1 MKKQR
6 LLWLFLI
13 IAVAALAIGG
23 WVVRNSH
30 QPAEPAVLIGESDA
44 QNESSGTPA
53 AASSG
58 TGEAELQIVD
68 PVPEEEDPVPPED
81 AWCYSKEDVALYLH
95 TYGHLP
101 DNFITKDEA
110 FDLGWDSREGNLW
123 DVADG
128 MVIGGDRF
136 GNYEEQLPKERGRT
150 YYECD
155 VNYDGGYRGG
165 ERIVFSSDGLIYY
178 TADHYKTFEQLY

>member
-1 MKKQR
+1 MKKKR
-6 LLWLFLI
+6 LLWLSLI
-13 IAVAALAIGG
+13 IALAVLAIGG
-23 WVVRNSH
+23 WVIRNSQ

-44 QNESSGTPA
+44 QDGPSVTAET
-53 AASSG
+53 ASSAADG
-58 TGEAELQIVD
+58 AELQISD
-68 PVPEEEDPVPPED
+68 PDAGKEDSVPHED
-81 AWCYSKEDVALYLH
+81 AWCYSKDDVALYLH

-101 DNFITKDEA
+101 DNYITKDEA

-136 GNYEEQLPKERGRT
+136 GNYEGQLPKQRGRT

-165 ERIVFSSDGLIYY
+165 ERIIYSSDGLIYY